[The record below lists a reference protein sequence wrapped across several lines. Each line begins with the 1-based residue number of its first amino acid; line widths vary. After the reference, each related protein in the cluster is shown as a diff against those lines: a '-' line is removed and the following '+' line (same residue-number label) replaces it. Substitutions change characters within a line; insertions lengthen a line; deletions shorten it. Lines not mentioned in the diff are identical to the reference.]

1 MEQNDQLEENKDFF
15 QGKQLFN
22 TNYYNNQKEEGQEN
36 EK

>member
-22 TNYYNNQKEEGQEN
+22 TCIFPVMAFERVE
-36 EK
+36 